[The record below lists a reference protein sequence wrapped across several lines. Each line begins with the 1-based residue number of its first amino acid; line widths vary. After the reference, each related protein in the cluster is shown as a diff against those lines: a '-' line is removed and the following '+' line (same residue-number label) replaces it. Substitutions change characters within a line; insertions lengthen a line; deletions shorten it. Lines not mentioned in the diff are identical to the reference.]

1 MTDEIERLKKMQD
14 FNRRQ
19 EETEPDPVH
28 WEPVSNIDKE
38 EQKRQEI
45 IKAVEDHHKMS
56 VDLWL
61 SHLKGRGR

>member
-1 MTDEIERLKKMQD
+1 MTDELERLKKMQD

-19 EETEPDPVH
+19 EKDEPAH
-28 WEPVSNIDKE
+28 WEPVSNIDRE

-45 IKAVEDHHKMS
+45 IKAVEDHHKMY

>member
-1 MTDEIERLKKMQD
+1 MQN
-14 FNRRQ
+14 FNRQQ
-19 EETEPDPVH
+19 EKTEPVH

-45 IKAVEDHHKMS
+45 IKAVEDHHKMY

>member
-1 MTDEIERLKKMQD
+1 MEKEQKPEDEPKIK
-14 FNRRQ
+14 
-19 EETEPDPVH
+19 
-28 WEPVSNIDKE
+28 WAPVSNIDRE

-45 IKAVEDHHKMS
+45 IKAVEDHHKMY

>member
-14 FNRRQ
+14 FNRQQ
-19 EETEPDPVH
+19 EKIEPVH
-28 WEPVSNIDKE
+28 WEPVSNIDRE

-45 IKAVEDHHKMS
+45 IKAVEEHHKMY

>member
-1 MTDEIERLKKMQD
+1 MTDEIERLKKMQE
-14 FNRRQ
+14 FNRQQ
-19 EETEPDPVH
+19 EKT
-28 WEPVSNIDKE
+28 EPVSNIDKE

-45 IKAVEDHHKMS
+45 IKAVEDHHKMY

>member
-19 EETEPDPVH
+19 EKDAPVH
-28 WEPVSNIDKE
+28 WEPVSNIDRE

-45 IKAVEDHHKMS
+45 IKAVEDHHKMY

>member
-1 MTDEIERLKKMQD
+1 MTDEMERLKKMQD

-19 EETEPDPVH
+19 EKT
-28 WEPVSNIDKE
+28 EPVSNIDRE

-45 IKAVEDHHKMS
+45 IKAVEDHHKMY

>member
-19 EETEPDPVH
+19 EETEPVH
-28 WEPVSNIDKE
+28 WEPVYNIDKE

>member
-19 EETEPDPVH
+19 EETEPDPV
-28 WEPVSNIDKE
+28 SNIDKE

-45 IKAVEDHHKMS
+45 IKAVEDHHKMY

>member
-1 MTDEIERLKKMQD
+1 MEKEQKPEDE
-14 FNRRQ
+14 
-19 EETEPDPVH
+19 PVH

-45 IKAVEDHHKMS
+45 IKAVEDHHKMY

-61 SHLKGRGR
+61 SHFYHCNRAFFGFLHTNRICV

>member
-1 MTDEIERLKKMQD
+1 MTDEIERLKKMQE

-19 EETEPDPVH
+19 EKTEPVH

-45 IKAVEDHHKMS
+45 IKAVEEHHKMY

>member
-19 EETEPDPVH
+19 EKAEPVH
-28 WEPVSNIDKE
+28 WEPVSNIPDKAE
-38 EQKRQEI
+38 EKRQEV
-45 IKAVEDHHKMS
+45 IKAVEDHHKMY

>member
-19 EETEPDPVH
+19 ENKEPEPVH
-28 WEPVSNIDKE
+28 WEPVSNIDRKE
-38 EQKRQEI
+38 QERQKI
-45 IKAVEDHHKMS
+45 IKAVEEHHKMY